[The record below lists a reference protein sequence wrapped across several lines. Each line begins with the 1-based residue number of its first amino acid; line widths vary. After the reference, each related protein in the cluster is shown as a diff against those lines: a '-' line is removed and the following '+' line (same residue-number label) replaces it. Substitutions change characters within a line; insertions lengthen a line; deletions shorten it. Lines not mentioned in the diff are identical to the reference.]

1 MCVCDG
7 TVAIVVVLV
16 VDDSDDDV
24 NAHTPVVVVVVVVVN
39 NCIINTITA
48 TATATG
54 RKHDLPDEC
63 IDMLSFLLLRRIIVL
78 SFVLFL
84 LWD

>member
-1 MCVCDG
+1 VCVCDG

-24 NAHTPVVVVVVVVVN
+24 NAHTPVVVVVVVVVVN
-39 NCIINTITA
+39 NCIINAI

>member
-48 TATATG
+48 TAAG
-54 RKHDLPDEC
+54 RKHDLPDEY